1 MKVVGQFDINF
12 APTEIRHPEV
22 RKRAGVLGFPFA
34 PGFGGMGKA
43 CELGPKDLVL
53 EVLINH

>member
-22 RKRAGVLGFPFA
+22 RKRAGVFGFPFA
-34 PGFGGMGKA
+34 PGFGVNGQGLRVRT
-43 CELGPKDLVL
+43 EGPCA
-53 EVLINH
+53 